1 MLNQDQVNSFI
12 RHALSGLG
20 GFLIAKG
27 FSADAVQGVAN
38 SLAPVLGGVVSW
50 GVAQAWS
57 LIEKKI
63 K

>member
-1 MLNQDQVNSFI
+1 MDRDKVNSII

-20 GFLIAKG
+20 GYLIAKG
-27 FSADAVQGVAN
+27 ANADAVQGVAN
-38 SLAPVLGGVVSW
+38 SLAPVIGGLVSW

-57 LIEKKI
+57 LIEKRI